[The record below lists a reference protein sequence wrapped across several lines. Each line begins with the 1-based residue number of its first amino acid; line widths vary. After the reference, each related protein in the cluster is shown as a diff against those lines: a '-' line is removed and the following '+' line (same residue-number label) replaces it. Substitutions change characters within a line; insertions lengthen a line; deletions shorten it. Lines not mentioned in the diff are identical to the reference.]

1 MKSVAHEIA
10 AKITGKVKLQEPLKN
25 HTSFRIGGPADL
37 YVEVHNVK
45 ELVFVLSLLQ
55 QKGIPWFILGNGT
68 NLLVHDQGYR
78 GTAIRLQ
85 GAFKEI
91 NVNGLMLE
99 AGAAVPLTVLAQR
112 ANSQGLSG
120 LTFACGIPG
129 TVGGAVVMNA
139 GAHGRSIS
147 DVLVDVQIL
156 DSSLELHTY
165 QASELG
171 LNYRKSKIS
180 PSEIICFA
188 RFQLEVGDK
197 IELER
202 QSRDY
207 LEFRRNRQP
216 RQPNAGS
223 IFKNPP
229 GTTAGSLIEAA
240 GLKGYRVGGAM
251 ISDIHANF
259 IVNCQQATAQDVM
272 TLIMIVR
279 EKVARQFGIELELE
293 VRLLG
298 Y

>member
-1 MKSVAHEIA
+1 MQSVAHEIA
-10 AKITGKVKLQEPLKN
+10 ANITGKVKLQEPLKY
-25 HTSFRIGGPADL
+25 HTSFKIGGPADL
-37 YVEVHNVK
+37 YVQVQNVR
-45 ELVFVLSLLQ
+45 ELVYVLSLLQ
-55 QKGIPWFILGNGT
+55 QNGIPWFILGNGT
-68 NLLVHDQGYR
+68 NLLVHDEGYR
-78 GTAIRLQ
+78 GSVIHLS
-85 GAFKEI
+85 GKFKDFKF
-91 NVNGLMLE
+91 NGLMLE
-99 AGAAVPLTVLAQR
+99 AGAAVPLAVLARR
-112 ANSQGLSG
+112 ANSLGLSG
-120 LTFACGIPG
+120 LTFAGGIPG

-139 GAHGRSIS
+139 GAHGHCLSE
-147 DVLVDVQIL
+147 VLVDVQIL
-156 DSSLELHTY
+156 DSSLELHTC

-180 PSEIICFA
+180 SSEIICFV
-188 RFQLEVGDK
+188 RFQLEAGDK
-197 IELER
+197 VELER

-207 LEFRRNRQP
+207 LMFRHNRQP

-229 GTTAGSLIEAA
+229 DTAAGSLIEAA

-272 TLIMIVR
+272 TLINIVR
-279 EKVARQFGIELELE
+279 RKVAQQFGIELELE